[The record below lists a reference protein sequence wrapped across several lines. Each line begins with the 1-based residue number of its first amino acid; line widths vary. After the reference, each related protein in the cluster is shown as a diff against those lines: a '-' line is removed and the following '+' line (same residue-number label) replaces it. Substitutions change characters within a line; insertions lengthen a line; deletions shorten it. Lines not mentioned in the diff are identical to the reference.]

1 MIARRPIEQ
10 LMFFADRNKTFFDPE
25 SFPWAASVEAEWE
38 RFGKSWMSFSPAEKR
53 FRISRISPMR
63 KTPDRRRPVEDVLAL
78 CLWQESRGN
87 CSRCPET
94 VRVLQKIPGMKS
106 AMFSIL
112 APRKHIQNTE
122 DCGRVSFA
130 ITSG

>member
-1 MIARRPIEQ
+1 
-10 LMFFADRNKTFFDPE
+10 
-25 SFPWAASVEAEWE
+25 
-38 RFGKSWMSFSPAEKR
+38 
-53 FRISRISPMR
+53 MR
-63 KTPDRRRPVEDVLAL
+63 KTPDRRRPVEDVWLYAYGKKA
-78 CLWQESRGN
+78 EEN

-112 APRKHIQNTE
+112 ARESISQNTE